1 MTLKDKDLFDICNK
15 ILIQLV
21 IFLFTLVIFCQFLLL
36 SRPLS
41 IAISLID
48 KLEGERI
55 EENIVYPA
63 GDLALDINNLTLR
76 LLNPYIFSL
85 PKAKIYV
92 NDELIADFTNLQQS
106 LSVKV
111 GDKVTID
118 NSSYSLNL
126 IFKVTTTGNI
136 KVSNHTVNVN
146 KGQKITIDVEKPN

>member
-1 MTLKDKDLFDICNK
+1 
-15 ILIQLV
+15 
-21 IFLFTLVIFCQFLLL
+21 LL